1 MKFSIIM
8 PVFNGEKYIDEA
20 IKSIIEQTYSDW
32 ELIIV
37 NDGSTDKTSSICKKK

>member
-1 MKFSIIM
+1 M